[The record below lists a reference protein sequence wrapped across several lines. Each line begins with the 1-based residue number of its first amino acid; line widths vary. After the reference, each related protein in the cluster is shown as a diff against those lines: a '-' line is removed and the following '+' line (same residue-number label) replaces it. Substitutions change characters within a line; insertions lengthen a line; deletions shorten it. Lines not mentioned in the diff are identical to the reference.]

1 MRKKILSAL
10 LLGLFT
16 VASTSTFVSCKDYDD
31 DVKNLQ
37 EQITTNDTNLKK
49 LVEDKIALVNAEIEK
64 TNKAID
70 DAEKAY
76 KAADAELQKQ
86 IDAANKAI
94 TDGDA
99 ATLAAAKKAVED
111 AMVTVSTTYA
121 TKAELEKAQKDL
133 TAAYE
138 KADEVL
144 NNKIDAKV
152 EELVLADKALD
163 DAVKK
168 AQKRAD
174 DAYTFAESINNDLKA
189 NYATKKEL
197 SDAVTKLNTTI
208 GDVKKDLTDLIGAN
222 TQKINGLDTRL
233 STAEGKITAAEGR
246 ITANESAITA
256 LDNLTKKH
264 TAALD
269 KLNSRLPLVAD
280 SLKELYNKVA
290 VLENNLN
297 TVADT
302 LSQNYRKAVND
313 AVAQLR
319 NDVKDSL
326 NPIKIDITDLGS
338 RVTTEVNRLD
348 GNIEKANDSIDVVA
362 ANLKA
367 VDARVVAI
375 ESRLSV
381 ISGDLSNLI
390 TSIIY
395 NGQTKNVIL
404 YGDVA
409 ADVKFPTADNDILKF
424 KKDQILMAHNN
435 GFIYATINPAQI
447 DFEGTSVKVVN
458 SQNKEC
464 SLVKLADAVAVTAK
478 DPILTITRATGAT
491 KNLGNGLYKF
501 DVTTAGVAE
510 KNAFDGLQA
519 FHAVPG
525 NPSCAAVHGPTTDGA
540 DEISYVAYA
549 LQTEYKAGDSTRTVT
564 SHYDLA
570 FKPTHAVNADLDDID
585 IHAVEPGI
593 DVAGNT
599 AYTMK
604 FANVTSGEM
613 KIEIKNKK
621 NVYAAYVEVD
631 ASASAAIKKGTTLP
645 KNVIADTDLD
655 KNVPISITED
665 LINKPIKLHWY
676 FLNYDGTIVEK
687 ADEAVV
693 FSTSVF
699 GNITV
704 EKTWTINSSA
714 NQVVDFKTELQN
726 AIKAKAG
733 RYEGKVIEESKRLGK
748 FAELMGVATIDSV
761 KKVDKSGVL
770 TDSIA
775 VKLTKKTDNTDI
787 DATTFTFNPA
797 LVNNVNGV
805 TKVEQVVDVTTAN
818 GLEVASIKY
827 IVNVVDPSYLDDLD
841 LRIASAFNVI
851 DKDADYSKALTVAWA
866 HADVLGTNQTTTT
879 YVWDTRSFVISKF
892 VDNLA
897 ATDITTKLIYNELPN
912 AKKNTYVTLSG
923 DNKTADATIFCKN
936 IRTYS
941 GNGVES
947 ENTNDVPLAGVNYKG
962 AAPGDN
968 DSVRFKMQQI
978 INYYGIIKKVHDTFY
993 LSVVS
998 PVNYGIFKGGAKTIN
1013 ANVDNVGHGIAH
1025 LSDFVWED
1033 YSDNMNK
1040 FDLSD
1045 RRITSIKCQLV
1056 PDSGNN
1062 YGRVEVPADGT
1073 DPIKVV
1079 TGTGV
1084 ASNNLSDA
1092 TLTFNLVPGS
1102 ATTDCELKVK
1112 LIVKDQWGIQTTMNG
1127 TINVK
1132 TSHAGA
1138 KKH

>member
-10 LLGLFT
+10 LLGLVT

-49 LVEDKIALVNAEIEK
+49 LVEDKIGLVNAEIEK
-64 TNKAID
+64 TNKAIE

-94 TDGDA
+94 TKGDA
-99 ATLAAAKKAVED
+99 ETLAAAKKAVED

-174 DAYTFAESINNDLKA
+174 DAYTFAEAINNDLKA

-208 GDVKKDLTDLIGAN
+208 GEVKNDLTDLINAN
-222 TQKINGLDTRL
+222 IQKINGLDTRL
-233 STAEGKITAAEGR
+233 GTAEGKITAAEGR
-246 ITANESAITA
+246 ITANESAITS
-256 LDNLTKKH
+256 LENLTSEH
-264 TAALD
+264 TADLA
-269 KLNSRLPLVAD
+269 KLNSRLPQVAD
-280 SLKELYNKVA
+280 SLKELYGKVA
-290 VLENNLN
+290 VLANNLN

-302 LSQNYRKAVND
+302 LSQNYRAAVNN

-319 NDVKDSL
+319 SDVKDSL
-326 NPIKIDITDLGS
+326 NPIRIDIRDLGN
-338 RVTTEVNRLD
+338 RVTSEVNKLD
-348 GNIEKANDSIDVVA
+348 GKITKANDSIDVVA
-362 ANLKA
+362 KNLKA

-375 ESRLSV
+375 ESRLGV

-409 ADVKFPTADNDILKF
+409 ADVKFPTANNKLLEF

-464 SLVKLADAVAVTAK
+464 SLVKLADAVAVTK
-478 DPILTITRATGAT
+478 NDPILTITRATGAT

-501 DVTTAGVAE
+501 DVTTAGVAA
-510 KNAFDGLQA
+510 KGAFDGMQA
-519 FHAVPG
+519 FR
-525 NPSCAAVHGPTTDGA
+525 AAPATDGA

-570 FKPTHAVNADLDDID
+570 FKPTHATNAELNDID

-593 DVAGNT
+593 DVAGNP

-631 ASASAAIKKGTTLP
+631 ASASDAIKKGTTLP

-687 ADEAVV
+687 TDEAVV

-704 EKTWTINSSA
+704 EKTWTINSAA
-714 NQVVDFKTELQN
+714 NQVVDFKAELQKQ
-726 AIKAKAG
+726 IKATAG
-733 RYEGKVIEESKRLGK
+733 RYEGKVIEESQRLAK

-761 KKVDKSGVL
+761 KKVDKSGVP

-775 VKLTKKTDNTDI
+775 VKLTKKSDNTDI

-827 IVNVVDPSYLDDLD
+827 IVNVVDPSYLDALD

-851 DKDADYSKALTVAWA
+851 DKDADYSKNLTVAWA
-866 HADVLGTNQTTTT
+866 APGTIVAPATTQEKTT

-892 VDNLA
+892 VDARDA
-897 ATDITTKLIYNELPN
+897 ANDNTTKLIYNELPN

-947 ENTNDVPLAGVNYKG
+947 ENTNVVTVGSVNYKG

-978 INYYGIIKKVHDTFY
+978 INYYGIIKKTHDTFY
-993 LSVVS
+993 FSVVS

-1013 ANVDNVGHGIAH
+1013 ANVDNVGQGIAH
-1025 LSDFVWED
+1025 LSDFVWDD
-1033 YSDNMNK
+1033 YSDNMKK

-1045 RRITSIKCQLV
+1045 GRITSIKCQLV

-1062 YGRVEVPADGT
+1062 YGRVQVPSDGT
-1073 DPIKVV
+1073 DPIKVIV
-1079 TGTGV
+1079 GAGV
-1084 ASNNLSDA
+1084 GSNNLSNA
-1092 TLTFNLVPGS
+1092 TLNFNLIPGS
-1102 ATTDCELKVK
+1102 ATSDCELKVK

-1127 TINVK
+1127 KINIK

>member
-64 TNKAID
+64 TNKAIS
-70 DAEKAY
+70 DAEEAY
-76 KAADAELQKQ
+76 KAADEELQKQ
-86 IDAANKAI
+86 INAANKAI
-94 TDGDA
+94 TDGDK
-99 ATLAAAKKAVED
+99 ATLDAAKKAVED

-121 TKAELEKAQKDL
+121 TKAELEKAQQDL

-138 KADEVL
+138 KADKVL
-144 NNKIDAKV
+144 NDKIDAKV
-152 EELVLADKALD
+152 DELVLADKALD
-163 DAVKK
+163 DAVQK

-174 DAYTFAESINNDLKA
+174 DAYTFAEAINNDLKA

-197 SDAVTKLNTTI
+197 SDAVTKLNATI
-208 GDVKKDLTDLIGAN
+208 GDVKKELTDLINAN
-222 TQKINGLDTRL
+222 TNKITDLDTRL
-233 STAEGKITAAEGR
+233 GIAEGKITAAEGR
-246 ITANESAITA
+246 ITANESAISK
-256 LDNLTKKH
+256 LDSLTKVH
-264 TAALD
+264 TADLA
-269 KLNSRLPLVAD
+269 KLNSRLPQVAD
-280 SLKELYNKVA
+280 SLKVLYGKVA
-290 VLENNLN
+290 DLKTSLE

-302 LSQNYRKAVND
+302 LSQNYRAAVNA

-326 NPIKIDITDLGS
+326 NPIRIDINNLGT
-338 RVTTEVNRLD
+338 RVTTEVGRLD

-367 VDARVVAI
+367 VDNRVVAI
-375 ESRLSV
+375 ESRLAV

-409 ADVKFPTADNDILKF
+409 ADVKFPNADKKLLEF

-464 SLVKLADAVAVTAK
+464 SLVKLANAVAVTEK
-478 DPILTITRATGAT
+478 DPILTITRAKTGAT
-491 KNLGNGLYKF
+491 KNLGNGLYKL
-501 DVTTAGVAE
+501 DVTTAGVAA
-510 KNAFDGLQA
+510 KGAFDGVQA
-519 FHAVPG
+519 FR
-525 NPSCAAVHGPTTDGA
+525 AATDGTTT
-540 DEISYVAYA
+540 SYVAYA

-564 SHYDLA
+564 SHYDVA
-570 FKPTHAVNADLDDID
+570 FKPTHAVNAELNDID

-593 DVAGNT
+593 DVAGNA

-604 FANVTSGEM
+604 FSNVTSGEM

-621 NVYAAYVEVD
+621 NVYAAYVELAAGQSD
-631 ASASAAIKKGTTLP
+631 AIKKGTTLP
-645 KNVIADTDLD
+645 KTVIADTDLD
-655 KNVPISITED
+655 KNVPISITPD

-687 ADEAVV
+687 TDEAVV

-704 EKTWTINSSA
+704 EKTWTINSAA
-714 NQVVDFKTELQN
+714 NQVVDFKAELQK
-726 AIKAKAG
+726 AIKDREGKID
-733 RYEGKVIEESKRLGK
+733 GKVIAEDQRLAK
-748 FAELMGVATIDSV
+748 FAELMGVASIDSIKTV
-761 KKVDKSGVL
+761 LKSGVT

-775 VKLTKKTDNTDI
+775 VNLTKKADNTDI

-797 LVNNVNGV
+797 LVNNENKV
-805 TKVEQVVDVTTAN
+805 TQVEQVVDVTTRN

-827 IVNVVDPSYLDDLD
+827 IVNVVDPSYLDALN

-851 DKDADYSKALTVAWA
+851 DKDADYATDLTVAWA
-866 HADVLGTNQTTTT
+866 AANPVGSDQTTTAYT
-879 YVWDTRSFVISKF
+879 WDTRSFVISKF
-892 VDNLA
+892 VDARLA
-897 ATDITTKLIYNELPN
+897 ANDNTTKLIYNELPN
-912 AKKNTYVTLSG
+912 ANKKTYVSLAGEDKAAT
-923 DNKTADATIFCKN
+923 ATISCRY

-941 GNGVES
+941 GNGVVS
-947 ENTNDVPLAGVNYKG
+947 ENTNKVTLNGVDYKG

-968 DSVRFKMQQI
+968 DSVRFNMQQI
-978 INYYGIIKKVHDTFY
+978 INYYGIIKKTHDTFY
-993 LSVVS
+993 FSVVS
-998 PVNYGIFKGGAKTIN
+998 PVNYGIFKGEAKTIN
-1013 ANVDNVGHGIAH
+1013 ADVNNVGDGIAH
-1025 LSDFVWED
+1025 LSNFVWED
-1033 YSDNMNK
+1033 YSNNLKK

-1045 RRITSIKCQLV
+1045 RRITSIKCILV
-1056 PDSGNN
+1056 PDKDNN
-1062 YGRVEVPADGT
+1062 FGRVKVPEDGT
-1073 DPIKVV
+1073 DPIKVHR
-1079 TGTGV
+1079 GTGV
-1084 ASNNLSDA
+1084 GSNNLSDA
-1092 TLTFNLVPGS
+1092 TLTFNMIPGS
-1102 ATTDCELKVK
+1102 ATSDCVLEVK

-1127 TINVK
+1127 TIKVN

>member
-64 TNKAID
+64 TNKAIS
-70 DAEKAY
+70 DAEEAY
-76 KAADAELQKQ
+76 KAADEELQKQ
-86 IDAANKAI
+86 INAANKAI
-94 TDGDA
+94 TDGDK
-99 ATLAAAKKAVED
+99 ATLDAAKKAVED

-121 TKAELEKAQKDL
+121 TKAELEKAQQDL

-138 KADEVL
+138 KADKVL
-144 NNKIDAKV
+144 NDKIDAKV
-152 EELVLADKALD
+152 EDLLLADKALD
-163 DAVKK
+163 DAVNK

-197 SDAVTKLNTTI
+197 SDAVTKLNATI
-208 GDVKKDLTDLIGAN
+208 GDVKKELTDLINAN
-222 TQKINGLDTRL
+222 TNKITDLDTKL
-233 STAEGKITAAEGR
+233 GIAEGKITAAEGR
-246 ITANESAITA
+246 ITANESAISK
-256 LDNLTKKH
+256 LDSLTKVH
-264 TAALD
+264 TADLA
-269 KLNSRLPLVAD
+269 KLNSRLPQVAD
-280 SLKELYNKVA
+280 SLKVLYGKVA
-290 VLENNLN
+290 DLKTSLE

-302 LSQNYRKAVND
+302 LSQNYRAAVNA

-326 NPIKIDITDLGS
+326 NPIRIDINDLGT
-338 RVTTEVNRLD
+338 RVTTEVGRLD
-348 GNIEKANDSIDVVA
+348 SIIEKANDSIDVVA

-367 VDARVVAI
+367 VDNRVVAI
-375 ESRLSV
+375 ESRLAV

-409 ADVKFPTADNDILKF
+409 ADVKFPTADKDKKVLEF

-464 SLVKLADAVAVTAK
+464 SLVKLANAVAVTEK
-478 DPILTITRATGAT
+478 DPILTITRAKTGAT
-491 KNLGNGLYKF
+491 KNLGNGLYKL
-501 DVTTAGVAE
+501 DVTTAGFAE
-510 KNAFDGLQA
+510 KGAFDGVQA
-519 FHAVPG
+519 FR
-525 NPSCAAVHGPTTDGA
+525 AATDGTTT
-540 DEISYVAYA
+540 SYVAYA

-570 FKPTHAVNADLDDID
+570 FKPTKAVNAVVTDID
-585 IHAVEPGI
+585 IHAVKPGI
-593 DVAGNT
+593 DVAAGRD
-599 AYTMK
+599 YTMK
-604 FANVTSGEM
+604 FSNVTSGEM

-631 ASASAAIKKGTTLP
+631 GNAPDEIKKGTTLSKQFIP
-645 KNVIADTDLD
+645 DTDLD
-655 KNVPISITED
+655 KNVPISID
-665 LINKPIKLHWY
+665 DKLINKPIKLHWY
-676 FLNYDGTIVEK
+676 FLNYDGSIVEK
-687 ADEAVV
+687 TDEAVV

-704 EKTWTINSSA
+704 EKTWTINSAA
-714 NQVVDFKTELQN
+714 NQVVDFKAELQK
-726 AIKAKAG
+726 AIKDREGKID
-733 RYEGKVIEESKRLGK
+733 GKVIAEDQRLAK
-748 FAELMGVATIDSV
+748 FAELMGVASIDSI
-761 KKVDKSGVL
+761 KKVLKSGAP

-775 VKLTKKTDNTDI
+775 VNLTKKADKTDI
-787 DATTFTFNPA
+787 EATKFTFNPA

-805 TKVEQVVDVTTAN
+805 TKVEQVVDVTTTN

-827 IVNVVDPSYLDDLD
+827 IVNVVDPSYLDALE

-851 DKDADYSKALTVAWA
+851 DKDADYAKDLTVAWA
-866 HADVLGTNQTTTT
+866 HADAVGTDQTTTT

-897 ATDITTKLIYNELPN
+897 ATDNTTKLIYKELPN
-912 AKKNTYVTLSG
+912 AKKNTYVTLRG

-947 ENTNDVPLAGVNYKG
+947 ENTNVVPVGNVQYKG

-978 INYYGIIKKVHDTFY
+978 INYYGIIKKTHDTFY
-993 LSVVS
+993 FSVVS

-1013 ANVDNVGHGIAH
+1013 ANVDNVGHGVAK

-1033 YSDNMNK
+1033 YSDNMTK

-1045 RRITSIKCQLV
+1045 GRITSIKCQLV

-1062 YGRVEVPADGT
+1062 YGRVEVPTDGS
-1073 DPIKVV
+1073 DPIKVIV
-1079 TGTGV
+1079 GSGV
-1084 ASNNLSDA
+1084 DSNNLSNA
-1092 TLTFNLVPGS
+1092 TLNFNMIPGS
-1102 ATTDCELKVK
+1102 ATSDCVLKVK

>member
-10 LLGLFT
+10 LLGLVT

-31 DVKNLQ
+31 DVKNLHD
-37 EQITTNDTNLKK
+37 QITTNDTNLKK
-49 LVEDKIALVNAEIEK
+49 LVEDKIVLVNAEIEK
-64 TNKAID
+64 TNKAIS

-76 KAADAELQKQ
+76 KAADEELQKQ

-94 TDGDA
+94 TKGDA
-99 ATLAAAKKAVED
+99 ETLAAAKKAVED

-133 TAAYE
+133 TTAYE

-197 SDAVTKLNTTI
+197 SDAVTELNKTI
-208 GDVKKDLTDLIGAN
+208 GDVKKELTDLINAN
-222 TQKINGLDTRL
+222 TNKITALDTRL
-233 STAEGKITAAEGR
+233 GTAEGKITAAEGR
-246 ITANESAITA
+246 ITANESAISS
-256 LDNLTKKH
+256 LDELTKKH
-264 TAALD
+264 TADLA
-269 KLNSRLPLVAD
+269 KLNSRLPQVAD
-280 SLKELYNKVA
+280 SLKELYGKVT

-302 LSQNYRKAVND
+302 LSQNYRKAVNA

-326 NPIKIDITDLGS
+326 NPIRMDIKNLGD
-338 RVTTEVNRLD
+338 RVTREVNRLD

-362 ANLKA
+362 KNLKA

-375 ESRLSV
+375 ESRLGV

-409 ADVKFPTADNDILKF
+409 ADVKFPTANNKLLEF

-458 SQNKEC
+458 SQNKQC
-464 SLVKLADAVAVTAK
+464 SLVKLADAVAVTK
-478 DPILTITRATGAT
+478 NDPILTITRATGAT

-501 DVTTAGVAE
+501 DVTTAGVAA
-510 KNAFDGLQA
+510 KGAFDGMQA
-519 FHAVPG
+519 FR
-525 NPSCAAVHGPTTDGA
+525 AAPATDGA

-570 FKPTHAVNADLDDID
+570 FKPTHAVNAELNDID

-593 DVAGNT
+593 DVAGNP

-631 ASASAAIKKGTTLP
+631 ASASDAIKKGTTLP

-687 ADEAVV
+687 TDEAVV

-704 EKTWTINSSA
+704 EKTWTINSAA
-714 NQVVDFKTELQN
+714 NQVVDFKAELQN

-748 FAELMGVATIDSV
+748 FAELMGVASIDSV
-761 KKVDKSGVL
+761 KNVVKAGVA

-775 VKLTKKTDNTDI
+775 VKLTKKADNTGI
-787 DATTFTFNPA
+787 DVTTFTFNPA

-827 IVNVVDPSYLDDLD
+827 IVNVVDPSYLDALD
-841 LRIASAFNVI
+841 LRISSAFNVI
-851 DKDADYSKALTVAWA
+851 DKDADYAKDLTVAWA
-866 HADVLGTNQTTTT
+866 HADVVGTDQTKTT

-892 VDNLA
+892 VNNLA
-897 ATDITTKLIYNELPN
+897 PTDNTTKLIYNELPN

-947 ENTNDVPLAGVNYKG
+947 ENTNIVTVGSVNYKG

-978 INYYGIIKKVHDTFY
+978 INYYGIIKKTHDTFY
-993 LSVVS
+993 FSVVS

-1033 YSDNMNK
+1033 YSDNMKK

-1045 RRITSIKCQLV
+1045 GRITSIKCQLV

-1062 YGRVEVPADGT
+1062 YGRVEVPTDGT
-1073 DPIKVV
+1073 DPIKVNV
-1079 TGTGV
+1079 GSGV
-1084 ASNNLSDA
+1084 ASNNLSNA
-1092 TLTFNLVPGS
+1092 TLSFNMIPGS
-1102 ATTDCELKVK
+1102 ATSDCVLKVK

>member
-10 LLGLFT
+10 LLGLVT

-37 EQITTNDTNLKK
+37 DQITTNDTNLKK

-64 TNKAID
+64 TNKAIS
-70 DAEKAY
+70 DAEEACKT
-76 KAADAELQKQ
+76 ADKKLQEQ

-99 ATLAAAKKAVED
+99 KTLAAAKKAVED

-163 DAVKK
+163 EAVNK

-174 DAYTFAESINNDLKA
+174 DAYTFAEAINNDLKA

-197 SDAVTKLNTTI
+197 SDAVTKLNNTI
-208 GDVKKDLTDLIGAN
+208 GEVKNDLTGLINAN

-233 STAEGKITAAEGR
+233 GDAEGKITAAEGR
-246 ITANESAITA
+246 ITANESAISS
-256 LDNLTKKH
+256 LDQLTKKH
-264 TAALD
+264 TAALE
-269 KLNSRLPLVAD
+269 KLNSRLPQVAD
-280 SLKELYNKVA
+280 SLKELYGKVA

-302 LSQNYRKAVND
+302 LSQNYRKAVNA

-319 NDVKDSL
+319 SDVKDSL
-326 NPIKIDITDLGS
+326 NPIRIDIRDLGT
-338 RVTTEVNRLD
+338 RVTSEVNKLD
-348 GNIEKANDSIDVVA
+348 GKITKANDSIDVVA

-409 ADVKFPTADNDILKF
+409 ADVKFPTANNKLLEF
-424 KKDQILMAHNN
+424 EKDQILMAHNN

-464 SLVKLADAVAVTAK
+464 SLVKLADAVAVTK
-478 DPILTITRATGAT
+478 NDPILTITRAT

-501 DVTTAGVAE
+501 DVTTAGVAA
-510 KNAFDGLQA
+510 KGAFDGMQA
-519 FHAVPG
+519 FR
-525 NPSCAAVHGPTTDGA
+525 AAPATDGA

-570 FKPTHAVNADLDDID
+570 FKPNHAVNAERNDID

-593 DVAGNT
+593 DVAGNP

-631 ASASAAIKKGTTLP
+631 ASASDAIKMGTTLP

-687 ADEAVV
+687 TDEAVV

-704 EKTWTINSSA
+704 EKTWTINSAA

-733 RYEGKVIEESKRLGK
+733 RYEGKVIEESKRLAK

-761 KKVDKSGVL
+761 KKVDKSGVA

-775 VKLTKKTDNTDI
+775 VKLTKKSDNTDI

-827 IVNVVDPSYLDDLD
+827 IVNVVDPSYLDALD
-841 LRIASAFNVI
+841 LRIKSAFNVI
-851 DKDADYSKALTVAWA
+851 DKDADYSKDLTVAWA
-866 HADVLGTNQTTTT
+866 APGTIVAPATTQEKTT

-892 VDNLA
+892 VDTRDA
-897 ATDITTKLIYNELPN
+897 ANDNTTKLIYNELPN
-912 AKKNTYVTLSG
+912 ANKNTYVSLAGVDKAAT
-923 DNKTADATIFCKN
+923 ATISCRF

-941 GNGVES
+941 GNGVVS
-947 ENTNDVPLAGVNYKG
+947 ENTNKVTLNGVDFKG

-978 INYYGIIKKVHDTFY
+978 INYYGIIKKTHDTFY
-993 LSVVS
+993 FSVVS
-998 PVNYGIFKGGAKTIN
+998 PVNYGIFKGGAMAIN
-1013 ANVDNVGHGIAH
+1013 AEVNNVGDGIAH
-1025 LSDFVWED
+1025 LSNFVWED
-1033 YSDNMNK
+1033 YSNNLKK

-1045 RRITSIKCQLV
+1045 RRITSIECILV
-1056 PDSGNN
+1056 PDEDNN
-1062 YGRVEVPADGT
+1062 YGRVQVPSDGK
-1073 DPIKVV
+1073 PIKVNV
-1079 TGTGV
+1079 DASHNGV
-1084 ASNNLSDA
+1084 NNGLSNA
-1092 TLTFNLVPGS
+1092 TLTFKMIDGS
-1102 ATTDCELKVK
+1102 ATSDCVLKVQ

-1127 TINVK
+1127 KINVK

>member
-64 TNKAID
+64 TNKAIS

-76 KAADAELQKQ
+76 KAADEELQKQ
-86 IDAANKAI
+86 INAANKAI
-94 TDGDA
+94 TDGDK
-99 ATLAAAKKAVED
+99 ATLDAAKKAVED

-121 TKAELEKAQKDL
+121 TKAELEKAQQDL

-138 KADEVL
+138 KADKVL
-144 NNKIDAKV
+144 NDKIDAKV
-152 EELVLADKALD
+152 EELVLANKDLD
-163 DAVKK
+163 DAVQK

-174 DAYTFAESINNDLKA
+174 DAYTFAESISNDLKA

-197 SDAVTKLNTTI
+197 SDAVANLKETI
-208 GDVKKDLTDLIGAN
+208 GGVKKELTDLINAN
-222 TQKINGLDTRL
+222 TNKITDLNTRL
-233 STAEGKITAAEGR
+233 GTAEGKITKAEGR
-246 ITANESAITA
+246 ITANEFAISK
-256 LDNLTKKH
+256 LDSLTKVH
-264 TAALD
+264 TADLA
-269 KLNSRLPLVAD
+269 KLNSRLPKVAD
-280 SLKELYNKVA
+280 SLKVLYDKVA
-290 VLENNLN
+290 VLGESLN

-302 LSQNYRKAVND
+302 LSQNYRAAVNA

-326 NPIKIDITDLGS
+326 NPIRIDINDLGT
-338 RVTTEVNRLD
+338 RVTREVRRLD

-367 VDARVVAI
+367 VDNRVVAI
-375 ESRLSV
+375 ESRLGV

-409 ADVKFPTADNDILKF
+409 ADVKFPTTENKLLEF

-464 SLVKLADAVAVTAK
+464 SLVKLANAVAVTEK
-478 DPILTITRATGAT
+478 DPILTITRAKTGAT
-491 KNLGNGLYKF
+491 KNLGNGLYKL
-501 DVTTAGVAE
+501 DVTTAGVAA
-510 KNAFDGLQA
+510 KGAFDGVQA
-519 FHAVPG
+519 FR
-525 NPSCAAVHGPTTDGA
+525 AATDGTTT
-540 DEISYVAYA
+540 SYVAYA

-564 SHYDLA
+564 SHYDVA
-570 FKPTHAVNADLDDID
+570 FKPTHAVNAELNDID

-593 DVAGNT
+593 DVAGNA

-604 FANVTSGEM
+604 FSNVTSGEM

-621 NVYAAYVEVD
+621 NVYAAYVELAAD
-631 ASASAAIKKGTTLP
+631 QSDAIKKGTTLP
-645 KNVIADTDLD
+645 KTVIADTDLD
-655 KNVPISITED
+655 KNVPISITDD

-687 ADEAVV
+687 TDEAVV

-704 EKTWTINSSA
+704 EKTWTINSAA
-714 NQVVDFKTELQN
+714 NQVVDFKAELQK
-726 AIKAKAG
+726 AIKATAG
-733 RYEGKVIEESKRLGK
+733 KIDGKEIAEDKRLAK
-748 FAELMGVATIDSV
+748 FAELMGVASIDSIKTV
-761 KKVDKSGVL
+761 LKSGVT

-775 VKLTKKTDNTDI
+775 VNLTKKADNTDI
-787 DATTFTFNPA
+787 EATKFTFNPA
-797 LVNNVNGV
+797 LVNNENKV
-805 TKVEQVVDVTTAN
+805 TQVEQVVDVTTTN

-827 IVNVVDPSYLDDLD
+827 IVNVVDPSYLDALD

-851 DKDADYSKALTVAWA
+851 DKDADYAKDLTVAWA
-866 HADVLGTNQTTTT
+866 HADAVGTDQTSTT

-897 ATDITTKLIYNELPN
+897 ATDNTTKLIYNELPN

-947 ENTNDVPLAGVNYKG
+947 ENTNVVPVGSVQYKG

-968 DSVRFKMQQI
+968 DSVGFKMQQI
-978 INYYGIIKKVHDTFY
+978 INYYGIIKKTHDTFY
-993 LSVVS
+993 FSVVS

-1013 ANVDNVGHGIAH
+1013 ANVDNVGHGVAK

-1033 YSDNMNK
+1033 YSDNMTK

-1045 RRITSIKCQLV
+1045 GRITSIKCQLV

-1062 YGRVEVPADGT
+1062 YGRVEVPTDGS
-1073 DPIKVV
+1073 DPIKVNV
-1079 TGTGV
+1079 GSGV
-1084 ASNNLSDA
+1084 DSNNLSNA
-1092 TLTFNLVPGS
+1092 TLNFNMIPGS
-1102 ATTDCELKVK
+1102 ATSDCVLEVK

>member
-10 LLGLFT
+10 LLGLVT

-37 EQITTNDTNLKK
+37 DQITTNDTNLKK
-49 LVEDKIALVNAEIEK
+49 LVEDKIGLVNAEIEK
-64 TNKAID
+64 TNKAIE

-94 TDGDA
+94 TKGDA
-99 ATLAAAKKAVED
+99 ETLAAAKKAVED

-174 DAYTFAESINNDLKA
+174 DAYTFAEAINNDLKA

-208 GDVKKDLTDLIGAN
+208 GEVKNELTGLINAN

-233 STAEGKITAAEGR
+233 GTAEGNITAAEGR
-246 ITANESAITA
+246 ITANESAITS
-256 LDNLTKKH
+256 LENLTREH
-264 TAALD
+264 TADLA
-269 KLNSRLPLVAD
+269 KLNSRLPQVAD
-280 SLKELYNKVA
+280 SLKELYGKVA
-290 VLENNLN
+290 VLANNLN

-302 LSQNYRKAVND
+302 LSQNYRAAVNN

-319 NDVKDSL
+319 SDVKDSL
-326 NPIKIDITDLGS
+326 NPIRIDIRDLGT
-338 RVTTEVNRLD
+338 RVTSEVNKLD
-348 GNIEKANDSIDVVA
+348 GKITKANDSIDVVA
-362 ANLKA
+362 KNLKA

-375 ESRLSV
+375 ESRLGV

-409 ADVKFPTADNDILKF
+409 ADVKFPTANNKLLEF

-464 SLVKLADAVAVTAK
+464 SLVKLADAVAVTK
-478 DPILTITRATGAT
+478 NDPILTITRATGAT

-501 DVTTAGVAE
+501 DVTTAGVAA
-510 KNAFDGLQA
+510 KGAFDGMQA
-519 FHAVPG
+519 FR
-525 NPSCAAVHGPTTDGA
+525 AAPATDGA

-570 FKPTHAVNADLDDID
+570 FKPTHATNAELKDID

-593 DVAGNT
+593 DVAGNP

-631 ASASAAIKKGTTLP
+631 ASASDAIKKGTTLP

-687 ADEAVV
+687 TDEAVV

-704 EKTWTINSSA
+704 EKTWTINSAA
-714 NQVVDFKTELQN
+714 NQVVDFKAELQN

-733 RYEGKVIEESKRLGK
+733 RYEGKVIEESKRLAK
-748 FAELMGVATIDSV
+748 FAELMGVASIDSV
-761 KKVDKSGVL
+761 KNVVKAGVA

-775 VKLTKKTDNTDI
+775 VKLTKKADNTGI
-787 DATTFTFNPA
+787 DVTTFTFNPA

-827 IVNVVDPSYLDDLD
+827 IVNVVDPSYLDALD

-851 DKDADYSKALTVAWA
+851 DKDADYAKDLTVAWA
-866 HADVLGTNQTTTT
+866 HADVVGTDQTKTT

-897 ATDITTKLIYNELPN
+897 ATDNTTKLIYNELPN

-947 ENTNDVPLAGVNYKG
+947 ENTNVVAVGSVNYKG

-978 INYYGIIKKVHDTFY
+978 INYYGIIKKTHDTFY
-993 LSVVS
+993 FSVVS

-1033 YSDNMNK
+1033 YSDNMKK

-1045 RRITSIKCQLV
+1045 GRITSIKCQLV

-1062 YGRVEVPADGT
+1062 YGRVEVPTDGT
-1073 DPIKVV
+1073 DPIKVNV
-1079 TGTGV
+1079 GSGV
-1084 ASNNLSDA
+1084 ASNNLSNA
-1092 TLTFNLVPGS
+1092 TLNFNMIPGS
-1102 ATTDCELKVK
+1102 ATSDCVLKVK

>member
-37 EQITTNDTNLKK
+37 DQITTNDTNLKK

-64 TNKAID
+64 TNKAIS

-76 KAADAELQKQ
+76 KAADEELQKQ
-86 IDAANKAI
+86 INAANKAI
-94 TDGDA
+94 TDGDK
-99 ATLAAAKKAVED
+99 ATLDAAKKAVED

-121 TKAELEKAQKDL
+121 TKAELEKAQQDL

-138 KADEVL
+138 KADKVL
-144 NNKIDAKV
+144 NDKIDAKV
-152 EELVLADKALD
+152 EELVLANKALD
-163 DAVKK
+163 DAVQK

-174 DAYTFAESINNDLKA
+174 DAYTFAESISNDLKA

-208 GDVKKDLTDLIGAN
+208 GDVKKELTDLINAN
-222 TQKINGLDTRL
+222 TNKITALDTRL
-233 STAEGKITAAEGR
+233 GTAEGKITAAEGR
-246 ITANESAITA
+246 ITANESAISS
-256 LDNLTKKH
+256 LDELTKKH
-264 TAALD
+264 TADLA
-269 KLNSRLPLVAD
+269 KLNSRLPQVAD
-280 SLKELYNKVA
+280 SLKVLYGKVA
-290 VLENNLN
+290 DLKTSLE

-302 LSQNYRKAVND
+302 LSQNYRAAVNA

-326 NPIKIDITDLGS
+326 DPIRIDINDLGT
-338 RVTTEVNRLD
+338 RVTREVGRLD

-367 VDARVVAI
+367 VDNRVVAI
-375 ESRLSV
+375 ESRLAV

-409 ADVKFPTADNDILKF
+409 ADVKFPTTENKLLEF

-464 SLVKLADAVAVTAK
+464 SLVKLANAVAVTEK
-478 DPILTITRATGAT
+478 DPILTITRAKTGAT
-491 KNLGNGLYKF
+491 KNLGNGLYKL
-501 DVTTAGVAE
+501 DVTTAGVAA
-510 KNAFDGLQA
+510 KGAFDGVQA
-519 FHAVPG
+519 FR
-525 NPSCAAVHGPTTDGA
+525 AATDGTTT
-540 DEISYVAYA
+540 SYVAYA

-564 SHYDLA
+564 SHYDVA
-570 FKPTHAVNADLDDID
+570 FKPTHAVNAELNDID

-593 DVAGNT
+593 DVAAGRD
-599 AYTMK
+599 YTMK
-604 FANVTSGEM
+604 FSNVTSGEM

-621 NVYAAYVEVD
+621 NVYAAYVELAAGQSD
-631 ASASAAIKKGTTLP
+631 AIKKGTTLP
-645 KNVIADTDLD
+645 KTVIADTDLD
-655 KNVPISITED
+655 KNVPISITDD

-687 ADEAVV
+687 TDETVV
-693 FSTSVF
+693 FTTSVF

-704 EKTWTINSSA
+704 EKTWTINSAA
-714 NQVVDFKTELQN
+714 NQVVDFKAELQK
-726 AIKAKAG
+726 AIKDREGKID
-733 RYEGKVIEESKRLGK
+733 GKVIAEDQRLAK
-748 FAELMGVATIDSV
+748 FAELMGVASIDSIKTV
-761 KKVDKSGVL
+761 LKSGVT

-775 VKLTKKTDNTDI
+775 VNLTKKADNTDI

-805 TKVEQVVDVTTAN
+805 TKVEQVVDVTTDN

-827 IVNVVDPSYLDDLD
+827 IVNVEDPSYLDALN

-851 DKDADYSKALTVAWA
+851 DNGADYAKDLTVAWA
-866 HADVLGTNQTTTT
+866 AANPVGSDQTTTAYT
-879 YVWDTRSFVISKF
+879 WDTRSFVISKF
-892 VDNLA
+892 VDARHA
-897 ATDITTKLIYNELPN
+897 ANDNTTKLIYNELPN
-912 AKKNTYVTLSG
+912 ANKKTYVSLAGEDKAAT
-923 DNKTADATIFCKN
+923 ATIFCNN

-947 ENTNDVPLAGVNYKG
+947 ENTNVVPVGNVQYKG

-978 INYYGIIKKVHDTFY
+978 INYYGIIKKTHDTFY
-993 LSVVS
+993 FSVVS

-1013 ANVDNVGHGIAH
+1013 ATVDNVGKGVAE

-1033 YSDNMNK
+1033 YSNNLKK

-1045 RRITSIKCQLV
+1045 RRIRSIKCQLV

-1062 YGRVEVPADGT
+1062 YGRVEVPTDGS
-1073 DPIKVV
+1073 DPIKVIV
-1079 TGTGV
+1079 GSGV
-1084 ASNNLSDA
+1084 DSNNLSNA
-1092 TLTFNLVPGS
+1092 TLNFNMIPGS
-1102 ATTDCELKVK
+1102 ATSDCVLKVK

>member
-37 EQITTNDTNLKK
+37 DQITTNDTNLKK

-64 TNKAID
+64 TNKAIS
-70 DAEKAY
+70 DAEKAC
-76 KAADAELQKQ
+76 KAADEELQKQ

-94 TDGDA
+94 TDGDK
-99 ATLAAAKKAVED
+99 ATLDAAKKAVED

-121 TKAELEKAQKDL
+121 TKAELEKAQQDL
-133 TAAYE
+133 TAAYK

-144 NNKIDAKV
+144 NGKIDAKV
-152 EELVLADKALD
+152 EELVLQDKALD

-174 DAYTFAESINNDLKA
+174 DAYTFAESISNDLKA

-197 SDAVTKLNTTI
+197 SDAVTDLKTTI
-208 GDVKKDLTDLIGAN
+208 GDVKTELTGLINAN
-222 TQKINGLDTRL
+222 TNKITALDTRL
-233 STAEGKITAAEGR
+233 ETAEGKITKAVGR
-246 ITANESAITA
+246 ITANESAISK
-256 LDNLTKKH
+256 LDSLTKVH
-264 TAALD
+264 TADLA
-269 KLNSRLPLVAD
+269 KLNSRLPKVAD
-280 SLKELYNKVA
+280 SLKVLYGEVD
-290 VLENNLN
+290 VLKRSLN

-302 LSQNYRKAVND
+302 LSQNYRAAVNA

-326 NPIKIDITDLGS
+326 NPIRIDINDLGT
-338 RVTTEVNRLD
+338 RVTTEVGRLD
-348 GNIEKANDSIDVVA
+348 SIIEKANDSIDVVA

-367 VDARVVAI
+367 VDNRVVAI
-375 ESRLSV
+375 ESRLAV

-409 ADVKFPTADNDILKF
+409 ADVKFPTADKKVLEF
-424 KKDQILMAHNN
+424 KKDEILMAHNN

-464 SLVKLADAVAVTAK
+464 SLVKLANAVAVTEK

-491 KNLGNGLYKF
+491 KNLGNGLYKL
-501 DVTTAGVAE
+501 DVTTAGVAA
-510 KNAFDGLQA
+510 KGAFDGVQA
-519 FHAVPG
+519 FR
-525 NPSCAAVHGPTTDGA
+525 AATDGTTT
-540 DEISYVAYA
+540 SYVAYA

-564 SHYDLA
+564 SHYDVA
-570 FKPTHAVNADLDDID
+570 FKPTHAVNAELKDID

-593 DVAGNT
+593 DVAGNA

-604 FANVTSGEM
+604 FSNVTSGEM

-631 ASASAAIKKGTTLP
+631 ASASDEIKKGTALSKQFIP
-645 KNVIADTDLD
+645 DTDLD
-655 KNVPISITED
+655 KNVPISID
-665 LINKPIKLHWY
+665 DKLINKPIKLRWY
-676 FLNYDGTIVEK
+676 FLNYDGSIVEK
-687 ADEAVV
+687 TDETVV

-704 EKTWTINSSA
+704 EKTLTINSAA
-714 NQVVDFKTELQN
+714 NQVVDFKAELQKE
-726 AIKAKAG
+726 IKATAG
-733 RYEGKVIEESKRLGK
+733 KIDGKVIAEDQRLAK
-748 FAELMGVATIDSV
+748 FAELMGVASIDSIKTV
-761 KKVDKSGVL
+761 LKSGVT

-775 VKLTKKTDNTDI
+775 VNLTKKADNTDI

-797 LVNNVNGV
+797 LVNNENKV
-805 TKVEQVVDVTTAN
+805 TQVEQVVDVTTTN

-827 IVNVVDPSYLDDLD
+827 IVNVVDPSYLDALE

-851 DKDADYSKALTVAWA
+851 DKDADYAPNLTVAWA
-866 HADVLGTNQTTTT
+866 AANPVGSDQTTTAYT
-879 YVWDTRSFVISKF
+879 WDTRSFVISKF
-892 VDNLA
+892 VDARHA
-897 ATDITTKLIYNELPN
+897 ANDNTTKLIYNELPN
-912 AKKNTYVTLSG
+912 ANKKTYVSLAGEDKAAT
-923 DNKTADATIFCKN
+923 ATISCRY

-941 GNGVES
+941 GNGVVS
-947 ENTNDVPLAGVNYKG
+947 ENTNKVTLNGVDYKG

-968 DSVRFKMQQI
+968 DSVRFNMQQI
-978 INYYGIIKKVHDTFY
+978 INYYGIIKKTHDTFY
-993 LSVVS
+993 FSVVS
-998 PVNYGIFKGGAKTIN
+998 PVNYGIFKGEAKTIN
-1013 ANVDNVGHGIAH
+1013 ADVNNVGDGIAH
-1025 LSDFVWED
+1025 LSNFVWED
-1033 YSDNMNK
+1033 YSNNLKK

-1045 RRITSIKCQLV
+1045 RRITSIKCILV
-1056 PDSGNN
+1056 PDKDNN
-1062 YGRVEVPADGT
+1062 FGRVKVPEDGT
-1073 DPIKVV
+1073 DPIKVHR
-1079 TGTGV
+1079 GTGV
-1084 ASNNLSDA
+1084 GSNNLSDA
-1092 TLTFNLVPGS
+1092 TLTFNMIPGS
-1102 ATTDCELKVK
+1102 ATSDCVLEVK

-1127 TINVK
+1127 TIKVN

>member
-37 EQITTNDTNLKK
+37 DQITTNDTNLKK

-64 TNKAID
+64 TNKAIS
-70 DAEKAY
+70 DAEKAC
-76 KAADAELQKQ
+76 KAADEELQKQ

-94 TDGDA
+94 TDGDK
-99 ATLAAAKKAVED
+99 ATLDAAKKAVED

-121 TKAELEKAQKDL
+121 TKAELEKAQQDL
-133 TAAYE
+133 TAAYK

-144 NNKIDAKV
+144 NGKIDAKV
-152 EELVLADKALD
+152 EELVLQDKALD

-174 DAYTFAESINNDLKA
+174 DAYTFAESISNDLKA

-197 SDAVTKLNTTI
+197 SDAVTDLKTTI
-208 GDVKKDLTDLIGAN
+208 GDVKTELTGLINAN
-222 TQKINGLDTRL
+222 TNKITALDTRL
-233 STAEGKITAAEGR
+233 ETAEGKITKAEGR
-246 ITANESAITA
+246 ITANESAISK
-256 LDNLTKKH
+256 LDSLTKVH
-264 TAALD
+264 TADLA
-269 KLNSRLPLVAD
+269 KLNSRLPQVAD
-280 SLKELYNKVA
+280 SLKVLYGKVA
-290 VLENNLN
+290 DLKTSLE

-302 LSQNYRKAVND
+302 LSQNYRAAVNA

-326 NPIKIDITDLGS
+326 NPIRIDINDLGT
-338 RVTTEVNRLD
+338 RVTTEVGRLD
-348 GNIEKANDSIDVVA
+348 SIIEKANDSIDVVA

-367 VDARVVAI
+367 VDGRVVAI
-375 ESRLSV
+375 ESRLAV

-409 ADVKFPTADNDILKF
+409 ADVKFPTADKKVLEF
-424 KKDQILMAHNN
+424 KKDEILMAHNN

-464 SLVKLADAVAVTAK
+464 SLVKLANAVAVTEK

-491 KNLGNGLYKF
+491 KNLGNGLYKL
-501 DVTTAGVAE
+501 DVTTAGVAA
-510 KNAFDGLQA
+510 KGAFDGVQA
-519 FHAVPG
+519 FR
-525 NPSCAAVHGPTTDGA
+525 AATDGTTT
-540 DEISYVAYA
+540 SYVAYA

-564 SHYDLA
+564 SHYDVA
-570 FKPTHAVNADLDDID
+570 FKPTHAVNAELNDID

-593 DVAGNT
+593 DVAGNA

-631 ASASAAIKKGTTLP
+631 ASASDEIKKGTTLSKQFIP
-645 KNVIADTDLD
+645 DTDLD
-655 KNVPISITED
+655 KNVPISIED
-665 LINKPIKLHWY
+665 KLINKPIKLHWY
-676 FLNYDGTIVEK
+676 FLNYDGSIVEK
-687 ADEAVV
+687 TDETVV

-704 EKTWTINSSA
+704 EKTCTINSA
-714 NQVVDFKTELQN
+714 TNQVVDFKAELQKE
-726 AIKAKAG
+726 IKATAG
-733 RYEGKVIEESKRLGK
+733 KIDGKVIAEDQRLAK
-748 FAELMGVATIDSV
+748 FAELMGVASIDSIKTV
-761 KKVDKSGVL
+761 LKSGVT

-775 VKLTKKTDNTDI
+775 VNLTKKADNTDI

-805 TKVEQVVDVTTAN
+805 TKVEQVVDVTTTN

-827 IVNVVDPSYLDDLD
+827 IVNVVDPSYLDALD

-851 DKDADYSKALTVAWA
+851 DKDADYAKDLTVAWA
-866 HADVLGTNQTTTT
+866 HADVVGADQNKTT

-892 VDNLA
+892 VENLA
-897 ATDITTKLIYNELPN
+897 ATDNTTKLIYNELPN

-947 ENTNDVPLAGVNYKG
+947 ENTNVVTVGNVQYKG

-978 INYYGIIKKVHDTFY
+978 INYYGIIKKTHDTFY
-993 LSVVS
+993 FSVVS

-1013 ANVDNVGHGIAH
+1013 ANVDNVGHGVAK

-1033 YSDNMNK
+1033 YSDNMTK

-1045 RRITSIKCQLV
+1045 GRITSIKCQLV

-1062 YGRVEVPADGT
+1062 YGRVEVPTDGS
-1073 DPIKVV
+1073 DPIKVIV
-1079 TGTGV
+1079 GSGV
-1084 ASNNLSDA
+1084 DSNNLSNA
-1092 TLTFNLVPGS
+1092 TLNFNMIPGS
-1102 ATTDCELKVK
+1102 ATSDCVLKVK

>member
-37 EQITTNDTNLKK
+37 DQITTNDTNLKK

-64 TNKAID
+64 TNKAIS
-70 DAEKAY
+70 DAEEAY
-76 KAADAELQKQ
+76 KAADEELQKQ
-86 IDAANKAI
+86 INAANKAI
-94 TDGDA
+94 TDGDK
-99 ATLAAAKKAVED
+99 ATLDAAKKAVED

-121 TKAELEKAQKDL
+121 TKAELEKAQQDL

-138 KADEVL
+138 KADKVL
-144 NNKIDAKV
+144 NDKIDAKV
-152 EELVLADKALD
+152 EELVLANKALD
-163 DAVKK
+163 DAVQK

-174 DAYTFAESINNDLKA
+174 DAYTFAESISNDLKA

-208 GDVKKDLTDLIGAN
+208 GDVKKELTDLINAN
-222 TQKINGLDTRL
+222 TNKITALDTRL
-233 STAEGKITAAEGR
+233 GTAEGKITAAEGR
-246 ITANESAITA
+246 ITANESAISS
-256 LDNLTKKH
+256 LDELTKKH
-264 TAALD
+264 TAALA
-269 KLNSRLPLVAD
+269 KLNSRLPQVAD
-280 SLKELYNKVA
+280 SLKVLYGKVA
-290 VLENNLN
+290 DLKTSLE

-302 LSQNYRKAVND
+302 LSQNYRAAVNA

-319 NDVKDSL
+319 SDVKDSL
-326 NPIKIDITDLGS
+326 NPIRIDINDLGT
-338 RVTTEVNRLD
+338 RVTREVGRLD

-367 VDARVVAI
+367 VDNRVVAI
-375 ESRLSV
+375 ESRLGV

-409 ADVKFPTADNDILKF
+409 ADVKFPTTKNKLLEF

-464 SLVKLADAVAVTAK
+464 SLVKLANAVAVTEK
-478 DPILTITRATGAT
+478 DPILTITRAKTGAT
-491 KNLGNGLYKF
+491 KNLGNGLYKL
-501 DVTTAGVAE
+501 DVTTAGFAA
-510 KNAFDGLQA
+510 KGAFDGVQA
-519 FHAVPG
+519 FR
-525 NPSCAAVHGPTTDGA
+525 AATDGTTT
-540 DEISYVAYA
+540 SYVAYA

-564 SHYDLA
+564 SHYDVA
-570 FKPTHAVNADLDDID
+570 FKPTKAVNAVVTDID
-585 IHAVEPGI
+585 IHAVKPGI
-593 DVAGNT
+593 DVAAGRD
-599 AYTMK
+599 YTMK
-604 FANVTSGEM
+604 FSNVTSGEM

-631 ASASAAIKKGTTLP
+631 ANASDEIKKGTTLP
-645 KNVIADTDLD
+645 NTVIRDTDLD
-655 KNVPISITED
+655 KNVPISID
-665 LINKPIKLHWY
+665 DKLINKPIKLHWY
-676 FLNYDGTIVEK
+676 FLNYDGSIVEK
-687 ADEAVV
+687 TDEAVV

-704 EKTWTINSSA
+704 EKTWTINSAA
-714 NQVVDFKTELQN
+714 NQVVDFKAELQK
-726 AIKAKAG
+726 AIKDREGKID
-733 RYEGKVIEESKRLGK
+733 GKVIAEDKRLAK
-748 FAELMGVATIDSV
+748 FAELMGVASIDSI
-761 KKVDKSGVL
+761 KKVLKSGTP

-775 VKLTKKTDNTDI
+775 VNLTKKTDKTDI
-787 DATTFTFNPA
+787 EATKFTFNPA
-797 LVNNVNGV
+797 LVNNENGV
-805 TKVEQVVDVTTAN
+805 TQVEQVVDVTTTN

-827 IVNVVDPSYLDDLD
+827 IVNVLDPSYLDALD

-851 DKDADYSKALTVAWA
+851 DKDADYAKDLTVAWA
-866 HADVLGTNQTTTT
+866 HADAVGTTNQTSTT

-892 VDNLA
+892 VENLA
-897 ATDITTKLIYNELPN
+897 ATDNTTKLIYNELPN
-912 AKKNTYVTLSG
+912 ANKNTYVTLSG

-947 ENTNDVPLAGVNYKG
+947 ENTNVVTVGSVQYKG

-978 INYYGIIKKVHDTFY
+978 INYYGIIKKTHDTFY
-993 LSVVS
+993 FSVVS

-1013 ANVDNVGHGIAH
+1013 ATVDNVGKGVAE

-1033 YSDNMNK
+1033 YSNNLKK

-1045 RRITSIKCQLV
+1045 RRIRSIKCQLV

-1062 YGRVEVPADGT
+1062 YGRVEVPTDGS
-1073 DPIKVV
+1073 DPIKVIV
-1079 TGTGV
+1079 GSGV
-1084 ASNNLSDA
+1084 DSNNLSNA
-1092 TLTFNLVPGS
+1092 TLNFNMIPGS
-1102 ATTDCELKVK
+1102 ATSDCVLKVK

>member
-10 LLGLFT
+10 LLGLVT

-37 EQITTNDTNLKK
+37 DQITTNDTNLKK

-86 IDAANKAI
+86 IDVANKAI

-174 DAYTFAESINNDLKA
+174 DAYTFAGSINNDLKA

-197 SDAVTKLNTTI
+197 SDAVTELNKTI
-208 GDVKKDLTDLIGAN
+208 GDVKKELTDLINAN
-222 TQKINGLDTRL
+222 TNKITALDTRL
-233 STAEGKITAAEGR
+233 GTAEGKITAAEGR
-246 ITANESAITA
+246 ITANESAISS
-256 LDNLTKKH
+256 LDQLTKKH
-264 TAALD
+264 TADLA
-269 KLNSRLPLVAD
+269 KLNSRLPQVAD
-280 SLKELYNKVA
+280 SLKELYGKVA
-290 VLENNLN
+290 VLESNLN

-302 LSQNYRKAVND
+302 LSQNYRKAVNA

-319 NDVKDSL
+319 SDVKDSL
-326 NPIKIDITDLGS
+326 NPIRMDIKNLGD
-338 RVTTEVNRLD
+338 RVTREVNRLD

-362 ANLKA
+362 KNLKA

-375 ESRLSV
+375 ESRLGV

-409 ADVKFPTADNDILKF
+409 ADVKFPTANNKLLEF

-464 SLVKLADAVAVTAK
+464 SLVKLDDAVAVTK
-478 DPILTITRATGAT
+478 NDPILTITRAT

-501 DVTTAGVAE
+501 DVTTAGVAA
-510 KNAFDGLQA
+510 KGAFDGMQA
-519 FHAVPG
+519 FR
-525 NPSCAAVHGPTTDGA
+525 AAPATDGA

-570 FKPTHAVNADLDDID
+570 FKPTHAVNAELNDID

-593 DVAGNT
+593 DVAGNP

-631 ASASAAIKKGTTLP
+631 ASASDAIKKGTTLP

-687 ADEAVV
+687 TDEAVV

-704 EKTWTINSSA
+704 EKTWTINSAA
-714 NQVVDFKTELQN
+714 NQVVDFKAELQKQ
-726 AIKAKAG
+726 IKATPG
-733 RYEGKVIEESKRLGK
+733 RYEGKVIEESERLAK
-748 FAELMGVATIDSV
+748 FAELMGVASIDSV
-761 KKVDKSGVL
+761 KNVVKAGVAK
-770 TDSIA
+770 DSIA
-775 VKLTKKTDNTDI
+775 VNLTKKADNTDI
-787 DATTFTFNPA
+787 NATTFKFNPA

-827 IVNVVDPSYLDDLD
+827 IVNVVDPSYLDALD

-851 DKDADYSKALTVAWA
+851 DKDADYAKDLTVAWA
-866 HADVLGTNQTTTT
+866 HADVVGTDQTKTT

-897 ATDITTKLIYNELPN
+897 ATDNTTKLIYNELPN

-947 ENTNDVPLAGVNYKG
+947 ENTNVVTVGSVNYKG

-978 INYYGIIKKVHDTFY
+978 INYYGIIKKTHDTFY
-993 LSVVS
+993 FSVVS

-1033 YSDNMNK
+1033 YSDNMKK

-1045 RRITSIKCQLV
+1045 GRITSIKCQLV

-1062 YGRVEVPADGT
+1062 YGRVEVPTDGT
-1073 DPIKVV
+1073 DPIKVNV
-1079 TGTGV
+1079 GSGV
-1084 ASNNLSDA
+1084 ASNNLSNA
-1092 TLTFNLVPGS
+1092 TLNFNMIPGS
-1102 ATTDCELKVK
+1102 ATSDCVLKVK

>member
-64 TNKAID
+64 TNKAIS

-76 KAADAELQKQ
+76 KAADEELQKK

-94 TDGDA
+94 TDGDK
-99 ATLAAAKKAVED
+99 ATLDAAKKAVED

-144 NNKIDAKV
+144 NKKIDAKV

-174 DAYTFAESINNDLKA
+174 DAYTFAEAINNDLKA

-197 SDAVTKLNTTI
+197 SDAVANLQETI
-208 GDVKKDLTDLIGAN
+208 GGVKTELTELINAN
-222 TQKINGLDTRL
+222 TNKITALDTRL
-233 STAEGKITAAEGR
+233 GKAEDKIAKAEGR
-246 ITANESAITA
+246 IAANESAISS
-256 LDNLTKKH
+256 LDELTKKH
-264 TAALD
+264 TADLA
-269 KLNSRLPLVAD
+269 KLNSRLPQVAD
-280 SLKELYNKVA
+280 SLKNLYDKVA
-290 VLENNLN
+290 VLDNSLQ

-302 LSQNYRKAVND
+302 LSRNYRAAVAA

-326 NPIKIDITDLGS
+326 NPIRIDIRDLGN
-338 RVTTEVNRLD
+338 RVTSEVNRLD
-348 GNIEKANDSIDVVA
+348 GEISKANDSIDVVA

-367 VDARVVAI
+367 VDGRVVAI
-375 ESRLSV
+375 ESRLAV

-409 ADVKFPTADNDILKF
+409 ADVKFPTADKKLLEF

-464 SLVKLADAVAVTAK
+464 SLVKLANAVAVTEK
-478 DPILTITRATGAT
+478 DPILTITRAKTGAT

-501 DVTTAGVAE
+501 DVTTAGVAA
-510 KNAFDGLQA
+510 KGAFDGVQA
-519 FHAVPG
+519 FR
-525 NPSCAAVHGPTTDGA
+525 AAPATDGT

-564 SHYDLA
+564 SHYDVS
-570 FKPTHAVNADLDDID
+570 FKPTHAVNAELNDFD

-593 DVAGNT
+593 DVAGNA

-631 ASASAAIKKGTTLP
+631 ASASQAIKKGTTLP

-687 ADEAVV
+687 TDEAVV
-693 FSTSVF
+693 FTTSVF

-704 EKTWTINSSA
+704 EKTWTINSAA
-714 NQVVDFKTELQN
+714 NQVVDFKAELQK
-726 AIKAKAG
+726 AIKATAG

-748 FAELMGVATIDSV
+748 FAELMGVASIDSV
-761 KKVDKSGVL
+761 KKVLKAGVAK
-770 TDSIA
+770 DSIA
-775 VKLTKKTDNTDI
+775 VNLTKKADNTDI
-787 DATTFTFNPA
+787 AATTFTFNPA
-797 LVNNVNGV
+797 FVNNVNGV

-827 IVNVVDPSYLDDLD
+827 ILNVKDPSYLDDLD

-851 DKDADYSKALTVAWA
+851 DKDADYAKDLTVAWA
-866 HADVLGTNQTTTT
+866 HADVLGTDQTKTT

-897 ATDITTKLIYNELPN
+897 STDHTTKLIYNELPN
-912 AKKNTYVTLSG
+912 AKKNTYVTLNG

-947 ENTNDVPLAGVNYKG
+947 ENTNVVTVGTVNYKG

-978 INYYGIIKKVHDTFY
+978 INYYGIIKKTHDTFY
-993 LSVVS
+993 FSVVS

-1013 ANVDNVGHGIAH
+1013 ANVDNVGHGVAK

-1033 YSDNMNK
+1033 YSDNMTK

-1062 YGRVEVPADGT
+1062 YGRVEVPSDGS
-1073 DPIKVV
+1073 DPIKVLV
-1079 TGTGV
+1079 GSGV
-1084 ASNNLSDA
+1084 SNGFSGA
-1092 TLTFNLVPGS
+1092 TLNFNMIPGS
-1102 ATTDCELKVK
+1102 ATSDCVLKVK

>member
-64 TNKAID
+64 TNKAIS
-70 DAEKAY
+70 DAEEAY
-76 KAADAELQKQ
+76 KAADEELQKQ
-86 IDAANKAI
+86 INAANKAI
-94 TDGDA
+94 TDGDK
-99 ATLAAAKKAVED
+99 ATLDAAKKAVED

-121 TKAELEKAQKDL
+121 TKAELEKAQQDL
-133 TAAYE
+133 TAAYK

-144 NNKIDAKV
+144 NGKIDAKV
-152 EELVLADKALD
+152 EELVLQDKALD

-174 DAYTFAESINNDLKA
+174 DAYTFAESISNDLKA

-197 SDAVTKLNTTI
+197 SDAVTDLKTTI
-208 GDVKKDLTDLIGAN
+208 GDVKTELTGLINAN
-222 TQKINGLDTRL
+222 TNKITALDTRL
-233 STAEGKITAAEGR
+233 ETAEGKITKAEVR
-246 ITANESAITA
+246 ITANESAISK
-256 LDNLTKKH
+256 LDSLTKVH
-264 TAALD
+264 TADLA
-269 KLNSRLPLVAD
+269 KLNSRLPKVAD
-280 SLKELYNKVA
+280 SLKVLYGEVD
-290 VLENNLN
+290 VLKRSLN

-302 LSQNYRKAVND
+302 LSQNYRAAVNA

-326 NPIKIDITDLGS
+326 NPIRIDINDLGT
-338 RVTTEVNRLD
+338 RVTTEVGRLD
-348 GNIEKANDSIDVVA
+348 SIIEKANDSIDVVA

-367 VDARVVAI
+367 VDGRVVAI
-375 ESRLSV
+375 ESRLAV

-409 ADVKFPTADNDILKF
+409 ADVKFPTTENKLLEF

-464 SLVKLADAVAVTAK
+464 SLVKLANAVAVTEK

-491 KNLGNGLYKF
+491 KNLGNGLYKL
-501 DVTTAGVAE
+501 DVTTAGVAA
-510 KNAFDGLQA
+510 KGAFDGVQA
-519 FHAVPG
+519 FR
-525 NPSCAAVHGPTTDGA
+525 AATDGTTT
-540 DEISYVAYA
+540 SYVAYA

-564 SHYDLA
+564 SHYDVA
-570 FKPTHAVNADLDDID
+570 FKPTHAVNAELNDID

-593 DVAGNT
+593 DVAGNA

-631 ASASAAIKKGTTLP
+631 ASASDEIKKGTTLSKQFIP
-645 KNVIADTDLD
+645 DTDLD
-655 KNVPISITED
+655 KNVPISIED
-665 LINKPIKLHWY
+665 KLINKPIKLHWY
-676 FLNYDGTIVEK
+676 FLNYDGSIVEK
-687 ADEAVV
+687 TDETVV

-704 EKTWTINSSA
+704 EKTCTINSAA
-714 NQVVDFKTELQN
+714 NQVVDFKAELQKE
-726 AIKAKAG
+726 IKATAG
-733 RYEGKVIEESKRLGK
+733 KIDGKVIAEDQRLAK
-748 FAELMGVATIDSV
+748 FAELMGVASIDSIKTV
-761 KKVDKSGVL
+761 LKSGVT

-775 VKLTKKTDNTDI
+775 VNLTKKADNTDI

-805 TKVEQVVDVTTAN
+805 TKVEQVVDVTTTN

-827 IVNVVDPSYLDDLD
+827 IVNVVDPSYLDALD

-851 DKDADYSKALTVAWA
+851 DKGADYATDLTVAWA
-866 HADVLGTNQTTTT
+866 HADAVGTDQTTTT

-897 ATDITTKLIYNELPN
+897 ATDNTTKLIYKELPN

-923 DNKTADATIFCKN
+923 DNKTAEATIFCKN

-947 ENTNDVPLAGVNYKG
+947 ENTNVVPVGNVQYKG

-978 INYYGIIKKVHDTFY
+978 INYYGIIKKTHDTFY
-993 LSVVS
+993 FSVVS
-998 PVNYGIFKGGAKTIN
+998 PVNYGIFMGGAKTIN
-1013 ANVDNVGHGIAH
+1013 ANVDNVGHGVAK

-1033 YSDNMNK
+1033 YSDNMTK

-1045 RRITSIKCQLV
+1045 GRITSIKCQLV

-1062 YGRVEVPADGT
+1062 YGRVEVPTDGS
-1073 DPIKVV
+1073 DPIKVIV
-1079 TGTGV
+1079 GSGV
-1084 ASNNLSDA
+1084 DSNNLSNA
-1092 TLTFNLVPGS
+1092 TLNFNMIPGS
-1102 ATTDCELKVK
+1102 ATSDCVLKVK

-1132 TSHAGA
+1132 TSNAGA

>member
-10 LLGLFT
+10 LLGLVT

-37 EQITTNDTNLKK
+37 DQITTNDTNLKK

-64 TNKAID
+64 TNKAIS
-70 DAEKAY
+70 DAEVAY
-76 KAADAELQKQ
+76 KAADKKLQEQ

-174 DAYTFAESINNDLKA
+174 DAYTFAEAINNDLKA

-197 SDAVTKLNTTI
+197 SDAVTKLNATI
-208 GDVKKDLTDLIGAN
+208 GEVKNDLTDLINAN
-222 TQKINGLDTRL
+222 TNKINGLDTRL
-233 STAEGKITAAEGR
+233 GTAEGKITAAEGR
-246 ITANESAITA
+246 ITANESAITS
-256 LDNLTKKH
+256 LQELTREH
-264 TAALD
+264 TADLA
-269 KLNSRLPLVAD
+269 KLKSRLPQVAD
-280 SLKELYNKVA
+280 SLKELYGKVA

-302 LSQNYRKAVND
+302 LSLNYRKAVNA

-319 NDVKDSL
+319 SDVKDSL
-326 NPIKIDITDLGS
+326 NPIKIDIRALGN
-338 RVTTEVNRLD
+338 RVTSEVNRLD

-409 ADVKFPTADNDILKF
+409 ADVKFPTANNKLLEF

-458 SQNKEC
+458 SQNKQC

-501 DVTTAGVAE
+501 DVTTAGVAA
-510 KNAFDGLQA
+510 KGAFDGMQA
-519 FHAVPG
+519 FR
-525 NPSCAAVHGPTTDGA
+525 AAPATDGA

-570 FKPTHAVNADLDDID
+570 FKPTHAVNAELNDID

-593 DVAGNT
+593 DVAGNP

-631 ASASAAIKKGTTLP
+631 ASASQAIKKGTTLP

-687 ADEAVV
+687 TDEAVV

-704 EKTWTINSSA
+704 EKTWTINSAA
-714 NQVVDFKTELQN
+714 NQVVDFKAELQN
-726 AIKAKAG
+726 AINAKAG

-748 FAELMGVATIDSV
+748 FAELMGVASIDSV
-761 KKVDKSGVL
+761 KNVVKAGVA

-775 VKLTKKTDNTDI
+775 VKLTKKADNTGI
-787 DATTFTFNPA
+787 YVTTFTFNPA

-827 IVNVVDPSYLDDLD
+827 IVNVVDPSYLDALD
-841 LRIASAFNVI
+841 LRISSAFNVI
-851 DKDADYSKALTVAWA
+851 DKDADYAKDLTVAWA
-866 HADVLGTNQTTTT
+866 HADVVGTDQTKTT

-892 VDNLA
+892 VNNLA
-897 ATDITTKLIYNELPN
+897 PTDNTTKLIYNELPN

-947 ENTNDVPLAGVNYKG
+947 ENTNIVTVGSVNYKG

-978 INYYGIIKKVHDTFY
+978 INYYGIIKKTHDTFY
-993 LSVVS
+993 FSVVS
-998 PVNYGIFKGGAKTIN
+998 PVNYGIFKGRAKTIY

-1033 YSDNMNK
+1033 YSDNMTK

-1045 RRITSIKCQLV
+1045 GRITSIKCQLV

-1062 YGRVEVPADGT
+1062 YGRVEVPADGS
-1073 DPIKVV
+1073 DPIKVNV
-1079 TGTGV
+1079 GSGV
-1084 ASNNLSDA
+1084 ASNNLSNA
-1092 TLTFNLVPGS
+1092 TLNFNMIPGS
-1102 ATTDCELKVK
+1102 ATSDCVLKVK

>member
-64 TNKAID
+64 TNKAIS
-70 DAEKAY
+70 DAEEAY
-76 KAADAELQKQ
+76 KAADKELQKQ

-94 TDGDA
+94 TDGDK
-99 ATLAAAKKAVED
+99 ATLDAAKKAVED

-121 TKAELEKAQKDL
+121 TKAELEKAQQDL

-138 KADEVL
+138 KADKVL
-144 NNKIDAKV
+144 NDKIDAKV
-152 EELVLADKALD
+152 EELVSANKDLD

-174 DAYTFAESINNDLKA
+174 DAYTFAEAINNDLKA

-208 GDVKKDLTDLIGAN
+208 GDVKKELTDLINAN
-222 TQKINGLDTRL
+222 TNKITALDTRL
-233 STAEGKITAAEGR
+233 GTAEGKITAAEGR
-246 ITANESAITA
+246 ITANESAISS
-256 LDNLTKKH
+256 LDELTKKH
-264 TAALD
+264 TADLA
-269 KLNSRLPLVAD
+269 KLNSRLPQVAD
-280 SLKELYNKVA
+280 SLKVLYGKVA
-290 VLENNLN
+290 DLKTSLE

-302 LSQNYRKAVND
+302 LSQNYRAAVNA

-326 NPIKIDITDLGS
+326 NPIRIDINDLGT
-338 RVTTEVNRLD
+338 RVTREVGRLD

-367 VDARVVAI
+367 VDGRVVAI
-375 ESRLSV
+375 ESRLAV

-409 ADVKFPTADNDILKF
+409 ADVKFPTADKNLLEF

-464 SLVKLADAVAVTAK
+464 SLVKLANAVAVTEK
-478 DPILTITRATGAT
+478 DPILTITRAKTGAT
-491 KNLGNGLYKF
+491 KNLGNGLYKL
-501 DVTTAGVAE
+501 DVTTAGVAA
-510 KNAFDGLQA
+510 KGAFDGVQA
-519 FHAVPG
+519 FR
-525 NPSCAAVHGPTTDGA
+525 AATDGTTT
-540 DEISYVAYA
+540 SYVAYA

-564 SHYDLA
+564 SHYDVA
-570 FKPTHAVNADLDDID
+570 FKPTHAVNAELNDID

-593 DVAGNT
+593 DVA
-599 AYTMK
+599 ASRHYTMK
-604 FANVTSGEM
+604 FSNVTSGEM

-621 NVYAAYVEVD
+621 NVYAAYVELAAGQSD
-631 ASASAAIKKGTTLP
+631 AIKKGTTLP
-645 KNVIADTDLD
+645 KTVIADTDLD
-655 KNVPISITED
+655 KNVPISITDD

-687 ADEAVV
+687 TDEAVV
-693 FSTSVF
+693 FTTSVF

-704 EKTWTINSSA
+704 EKTWTINSAA
-714 NQVVDFKTELQN
+714 NQVVDFKAELQKQ
-726 AIKAKAG
+726 IKATAG
-733 RYEGKVIEESKRLGK
+733 KIDGKEIAEDKRLAK
-748 FAELMGVATIDSV
+748 FAELMGVASIDSI
-761 KKVDKSGVL
+761 KKVLKSGAP

-775 VKLTKKTDNTDI
+775 VNLKKKADNTDI

-805 TKVEQVVDVTTAN
+805 TKVEQVVDVTTDK

-827 IVNVVDPSYLDDLD
+827 IVNVEDPSYLDALN

-851 DKDADYSKALTVAWA
+851 DNGADYAPNLTVAWA
-866 HADVLGTNQTTTT
+866 AANPVGSDQTTTAYT
-879 YVWDTRSFVISKF
+879 WDTRSFVISKF
-892 VDNLA
+892 VDARHA
-897 ATDITTKLIYNELPN
+897 ANDNTTKLIYNELPN
-912 AKKNTYVTLSG
+912 ANKKTYVSLAGEDKAAT
-923 DNKTADATIFCKN
+923 ATISCRF

-941 GNGVES
+941 GNGVVS
-947 ENTNDVPLAGVNYKG
+947 ENTNKVPLNGVDYKG

-968 DSVRFKMQQI
+968 DSVRFNMQQI
-978 INYYGIIKKVHDTFY
+978 INYYGIIKKTHDTFY
-993 LSVVS
+993 FSVVS
-998 PVNYGIFKGGAKTIN
+998 PVNYGIFKGEAKTIN
-1013 ANVDNVGHGIAH
+1013 ADVNNVGDGIAH
-1025 LSDFVWED
+1025 LSNFVWED
-1033 YSDNMNK
+1033 YSNNLKK

-1045 RRITSIKCQLV
+1045 RRITSIKCILV
-1056 PDSGNN
+1056 PDKDNN
-1062 YGRVEVPADGT
+1062 FGRVKVPEDGT
-1073 DPIKVV
+1073 DPIKVHR
-1079 TGTGV
+1079 GTGV
-1084 ASNNLSDA
+1084 GSNNLSDA
-1092 TLTFNLVPGS
+1092 TLTFNMIPGS
-1102 ATTDCELKVK
+1102 ATSDCVLEVK

-1127 TINVK
+1127 TIKVN

>member
-37 EQITTNDTNLKK
+37 DQITTNDTNLKK

-64 TNKAID
+64 TNKAIS
-70 DAEKAY
+70 DAEEAY
-76 KAADAELQKQ
+76 KAADEELQKQ
-86 IDAANKAI
+86 INAANKAI
-94 TDGDA
+94 TDGDK
-99 ATLAAAKKAVED
+99 ATLDAAKKAVED

-121 TKAELEKAQKDL
+121 TKAELEKAQQDL

-138 KADEVL
+138 KADKVL
-144 NNKIDAKV
+144 NDKIDAKV
-152 EELVLADKALD
+152 EELVLVDKALD
-163 DAVKK
+163 DAVQK

-174 DAYTFAESINNDLKA
+174 DAYTFAEAINNDLKA

-208 GDVKKDLTDLIGAN
+208 GDVKKELTDLINAN
-222 TQKINGLDTRL
+222 TNKITALDTRL
-233 STAEGKITAAEGR
+233 GTAEGKITAAEGR
-246 ITANESAITA
+246 ITANESAISS
-256 LDNLTKKH
+256 LDELTKKH
-264 TAALD
+264 TADLA
-269 KLNSRLPLVAD
+269 KLNSRLPQVAD
-280 SLKELYNKVA
+280 SLKVLYGKVA
-290 VLENNLN
+290 DLKTSLE

-302 LSQNYRKAVND
+302 LSQNYRAAVNA

-319 NDVKDSL
+319 SDVKDSL
-326 NPIKIDITDLGS
+326 NPIRIDINDLGT
-338 RVTTEVNRLD
+338 RVTREVGRLD

-367 VDARVVAI
+367 VDNRVVAI
-375 ESRLSV
+375 ESRLGV

-409 ADVKFPTADNDILKF
+409 ADVKFPTTKNKLLEF

-464 SLVKLADAVAVTAK
+464 SLVKLANAVAVTEK
-478 DPILTITRATGAT
+478 DPILTITRAKTGAT
-491 KNLGNGLYKF
+491 KNLGNGLYKL
-501 DVTTAGVAE
+501 DVTTAGFAA
-510 KNAFDGLQA
+510 KGAFDGVQA
-519 FHAVPG
+519 FR
-525 NPSCAAVHGPTTDGA
+525 AATDGTTT
-540 DEISYVAYA
+540 SYVAYA

-564 SHYDLA
+564 SHYDVA
-570 FKPTHAVNADLDDID
+570 FKPTKAVNAVVTDID
-585 IHAVEPGI
+585 IHAVKPGI
-593 DVAGNT
+593 DVAAGRD
-599 AYTMK
+599 YTMK
-604 FANVTSGEM
+604 FSNVTSGEM

-631 ASASAAIKKGTTLP
+631 ANASDEIKKGTTLP
-645 KNVIADTDLD
+645 NTVIRDTDLD
-655 KNVPISITED
+655 KNVPISID
-665 LINKPIKLHWY
+665 DKLINKPIKLHWY
-676 FLNYDGTIVEK
+676 FLNYDGSIVEK
-687 ADEAVV
+687 TDEAVV

-704 EKTWTINSSA
+704 EKTWTINSAA
-714 NQVVDFKTELQN
+714 NQVVDFKAELQK
-726 AIKAKAG
+726 AIKDREGKID
-733 RYEGKVIEESKRLGK
+733 GKVIAEDKRLAK
-748 FAELMGVATIDSV
+748 FAELMGVASIDSI
-761 KKVDKSGVL
+761 KKVLKSGTP

-775 VKLTKKTDNTDI
+775 VNLTKKTDKTDI
-787 DATTFTFNPA
+787 EATKFTFNPA
-797 LVNNVNGV
+797 LVNNENGV
-805 TKVEQVVDVTTAN
+805 TQVEQVVDVTTTN

-827 IVNVVDPSYLDDLD
+827 IVNVLDPSYLDALD

-851 DKDADYSKALTVAWA
+851 DKDADYAKDLTVAWA
-866 HADVLGTNQTTTT
+866 HADAVGTTNQTSTT

-892 VDNLA
+892 VENLA
-897 ATDITTKLIYNELPN
+897 ATDNTTKLIYNELPN
-912 AKKNTYVTLSG
+912 ANKNTYVTLSG

-947 ENTNDVPLAGVNYKG
+947 ENTNVVTVGSVQYKG

-978 INYYGIIKKVHDTFY
+978 INYYGIIKKTHDTFY
-993 LSVVS
+993 FSVVS

-1013 ANVDNVGHGIAH
+1013 ATVDNVGKGVAE

-1033 YSDNMNK
+1033 YSNNLKK

-1045 RRITSIKCQLV
+1045 RRIRSIKCQLV

-1062 YGRVEVPADGT
+1062 YGRVEVPTDGS
-1073 DPIKVV
+1073 DPIKVIV
-1079 TGTGV
+1079 GSGV
-1084 ASNNLSDA
+1084 DSNNLSNA
-1092 TLTFNLVPGS
+1092 TLNFNMIPGS
-1102 ATTDCELKVK
+1102 ATSDCVLKVK

>member
-64 TNKAID
+64 TNKAIS

-76 KAADAELQKQ
+76 KAADEELQKK

-94 TDGDA
+94 TDGDK
-99 ATLAAAKKAVED
+99 ATLDAAKKAVED

-121 TKAELEKAQKDL
+121 TKAELEKAQQDL

-138 KADEVL
+138 KADKVL
-144 NNKIDAKV
+144 NDKIDAKV
-152 EELVLADKALD
+152 EELVLANKALD

-174 DAYTFAESINNDLKA
+174 DAYTFAESISNDLKA

-197 SDAVTKLNTTI
+197 SDAVANLKETI
-208 GDVKKDLTDLIGAN
+208 GGVKTELTELINAN
-222 TQKINGLDTRL
+222 TNKITALDTRL
-233 STAEGKITAAEGR
+233 GTAEGKIAAAEGR
-246 ITANESAITA
+246 ITANESAISK
-256 LDNLTKKH
+256 LDSLTKVH
-264 TAALD
+264 TADLA
-269 KLNSRLPLVAD
+269 KLNSRLPKVAD
-280 SLKELYNKVA
+280 SLKVLYDKVA
-290 VLENNLN
+290 VLGESLN

-302 LSQNYRKAVND
+302 LSQNYRAAVNA

-326 NPIKIDITDLGS
+326 NPIRIDINNLGT
-338 RVTTEVNRLD
+338 RVTTEVRRLD

-367 VDARVVAI
+367 VDGRVVAI
-375 ESRLSV
+375 ESRLAV

-409 ADVKFPTADNDILKF
+409 ADVKFPTADKKLLEF

-464 SLVKLADAVAVTAK
+464 SLVKLANAVAVTEK

-491 KNLGNGLYKF
+491 KNLGNGLYKL
-501 DVTTAGVAE
+501 DVTTAGVAA
-510 KNAFDGLQA
+510 KGAFDGVQA
-519 FHAVPG
+519 FR
-525 NPSCAAVHGPTTDGA
+525 AATDGTTT
-540 DEISYVAYA
+540 SYVAYA

-564 SHYDLA
+564 SHYDVA
-570 FKPTHAVNADLDDID
+570 FKPTHAVNAELNDID

-593 DVAGNT
+593 DVAGNA

-604 FANVTSGEM
+604 FSNVTSGEM

-621 NVYAAYVEVD
+621 NVYAAYVELAAGQSD
-631 ASASAAIKKGTTLP
+631 AIKKGTTLP
-645 KNVIADTDLD
+645 KTVIADTDLD
-655 KNVPISITED
+655 KNVPISITDD

-687 ADEAVV
+687 TDEAVV

-704 EKTWTINSSA
+704 EKTWTINSAA
-714 NQVVDFKTELQN
+714 NQVVDFKAELQKE
-726 AIKAKAG
+726 IKATAG
-733 RYEGKVIEESKRLGK
+733 KIDGKEIAEDKRLAK
-748 FAELMGVATIDSV
+748 FAELMGVASIDSIKTV
-761 KKVDKSGVL
+761 LKSGVT

-775 VKLTKKTDNTDI
+775 VKLTKKADNTGI

-797 LVNNVNGV
+797 LVNNENKV
-805 TKVEQVVDVTTAN
+805 TQVEQVVDVTTTN

-827 IVNVVDPSYLDDLD
+827 IVNVVDPSYLDALD

-851 DKDADYSKALTVAWA
+851 DKGADYAEDLTVAWA
-866 HADVLGTNQTTTT
+866 NADVVGTVQDNTS

-897 ATDITTKLIYNELPN
+897 ATDNTTKLIYNELPN
-912 AKKNTYVTLSG
+912 ANKKTYVSLAG
-923 DNKTADATIFCKN
+923 DGKAAKATISCRF

-941 GNGVES
+941 GNGVVS
-947 ENTNDVPLAGVNYKG
+947 ENTNKVTINGVDFKG

-968 DSVRFKMQQI
+968 DSVRFNMQQI
-978 INYYGIIKKVHDTFY
+978 INYYGIIKKTHDTFY
-993 LSVVS
+993 FSVVS
-998 PVNYGIFKGGAKTIN
+998 PVNYGIFKGGPKTIN
-1013 ANVDNVGHGIAH
+1013 ANVDNVGHGVAE

-1033 YSDNMNK
+1033 YSNNLKK

-1045 RRITSIKCQLV
+1045 RRITSIQCILV
-1056 PDSGNN
+1056 PDKDNN
-1062 YGRVEVPADGT
+1062 FGRVEIPSDGS
-1073 DPIKVV
+1073 DPIKVNV
-1079 TGTGV
+1079 GSGV
-1084 ASNNLSDA
+1084 DSNNLSNA
-1092 TLTFNLVPGS
+1092 TLNFNMIPGS
-1102 ATTDCELKVK
+1102 ATSDCVLKVK